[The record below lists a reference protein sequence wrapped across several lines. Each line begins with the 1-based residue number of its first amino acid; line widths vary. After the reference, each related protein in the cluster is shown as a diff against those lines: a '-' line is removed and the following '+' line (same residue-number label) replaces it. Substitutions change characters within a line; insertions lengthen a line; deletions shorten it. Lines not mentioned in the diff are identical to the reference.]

1 MSLNVLI
8 IEDNVVD
15 AMLLQQAL
23 AREAQCD
30 CTVIDQGD
38 EAVEYLRG
46 IAEKTSAAIPQ
57 LILLDLN
64 LPGADGVEVFNF
76 VRSKVRLR
84 EIPVAVV
91 SSSPREILLSK
102 AADADCYI
110 TKPSNLEEYL
120 AIGRELLS
128 CIRASPHH

>member
-15 AMLLQQAL
+15 AMLVQQAL
-23 AREAQCD
+23 AREAACD

-46 IAEKTSAAIPQ
+46 IAEDTPTAVPE

-76 VRSKVRLR
+76 VRSMVKLR
-84 EIPVAVV
+84 DIPVAVV
-91 SSSPREILLSK
+91 SSSPKEILRSK
-102 AADADCYI
+102 AADADCYV

-120 AIGRELLS
+120 AIGKELLS
-128 CIRASPHH
+128 CMRHAHHP

>member
-8 IEDNVVD
+8 IEDNFVD

-23 AREAQCD
+23 AREAACD

-38 EAVEYLRG
+38 QAVEYLRG
-46 IAEKTSAAIPQ
+46 IAEKTPETVPE

-76 VRSKVRLR
+76 VRSKVSLKH
-84 EIPVAVV
+84 IPVAIV

-102 AADADCYI
+102 AADADCYV

-120 AIGRELLS
+120 AIGPELLS
-128 CIRASPHH
+128 CVHRSHH

>member
-8 IEDNVVD
+8 VEDNAVD

-23 AREAQCD
+23 AREAVCAF
-30 CTVIDQGD
+30 TVIDQGD
-38 EAVEYLRG
+38 EAVEYLR
-46 IAEKTSAAIPQ
+46 SAAEEAPTNVPE

-76 VRSKVRLR
+76 VRSKVKLR
-84 EIPVAVV
+84 HIPVAVV
-91 SSSPREILLSK
+91 SSSPREILRSR
-102 AADADCYI
+102 AADADCYV

-120 AIGRELLS
+120 AIGKELLS
-128 CIRASPHH
+128 CVGDSHRL

>member
-8 IEDNVVD
+8 VEDNAVD

-23 AREAQCD
+23 AREAVCAF
-30 CTVIDQGD
+30 TVIDQGD
-38 EAVEYLRG
+38 EAVEYLR
-46 IAEKTSAAIPQ
+46 SAAEEAPTNVPE

-76 VRSKVRLR
+76 VRSKVKLR
-84 EIPVAVV
+84 HIPVAVV
-91 SSSPREILLSK
+91 SSSPREILLSR
-102 AADADCYI
+102 AADADCYV

-120 AIGRELLS
+120 AIGKELLS
-128 CIRASPHH
+128 CVGDAHRL

>member
-23 AREAQCD
+23 AREAACD

-38 EAVEYLRG
+38 QAVEYLRG
-46 IAEKTSAAIPQ
+46 IAERPSPVPE

-64 LPGADGVEVFNF
+64 LPGTDGVEVFNF
-76 VRSKVRLR
+76 VRSKVKLQH
-84 EIPVAVV
+84 IPVAVV

-102 AADADCYI
+102 AADADCYV

-120 AIGRELLS
+120 AIGKELLS
-128 CIRASPHH
+128 CVRDPQHH